1 MFKTHCS
8 VPYSDRLII
17 AGIQKV
23 TIPTIPIVM
32 IINGETLGAGNSTP
46 IMQASFNAKP
56 SNIKQI
62 VSKLDIVLFLSLSV
76 DIAFIYALF
85 A

>member
-1 MFKTHCS
+1 
-8 VPYSDRLII
+8 
-17 AGIQKV
+17 
-23 TIPTIPIVM
+23 M
-32 IINGETLGAGNSTP
+32 IINGETLGAGNSTA

-56 SNIKQI
+56 SNMKHI
-62 VSKLDIVLFLSLSV
+62 VSKLVIVLFLSVV